1 MEINHHDGLAIKPDD
16 SSSQLVPALQ
26 SSKDEAGDN
35 LISLVHYLKHL
46 QNTPCPN
53 PEWAKFDTATTMS
66 DNRGG
71 VIKF

>member
-1 MEINHHDGLAIKPDD
+1 MKTNGLILKPDD
-16 SSSQLVPALQ
+16 SGSRLVPDLQ
-26 SSKDEAGDN
+26 PQSDDGGDN
-35 LISLVHYLKHL
+35 LVSLVHYLRYL

>member
-1 MEINHHDGLAIKPDD
+1 MKTNHHDGLILKPDD
-16 SSSQLVPALQ
+16 SGSRLVLALQ
-26 SSKDEAGDN
+26 SKEDEAGDN
-35 LISLVHYLKHL
+35 LVALVHCLKHL